1 MFQGRYGMDRLNR
14 TLIFIAVG
22 ISVVSLFL
30 PRASTAGM
38 IITGVSTALIIVV
51 LLRMFSR
58 NFAARQSELY
68 RYLALENKLR
78 AFWARARGG
87 YRKQADELKDRRK
100 YKYLT
105 CPQCSQRL
113 RVPKGKGKL
122 RVTCTR
128 CGNRFETKS

>member
-1 MFQGRYGMDRLNR
+1 MFQGRYGMDRFNR
-14 TLIFIAVG
+14 TLIFLAVG
-22 ISVVSLFL
+22 LSVVSLFL
-30 PRASTAGM
+30 ARASTAGM
-38 IITGVSTALIIVV
+38 IITGMSTALVIVV

-78 AFWARARGG
+78 AFWARARGD
-87 YRKQADELKDRRK
+87 YRKQADELRDRRK

-105 CPQCSQRL
+105 CPQCAQRL

>member
-14 TLIFIAVG
+14 TLIFAAVG
-22 ISVVSLFL
+22 ISIVSLFL
-30 PRASTAGM
+30 SRASTAGL
-38 IITGVSTALIIVV
+38 ILSGVSTVLLLAA

-68 RYLALENKLR
+68 RYLAIENKVR
-78 AFWARARGG
+78 AFWARLRGG

-100 YKYLT
+100 YKYLRCT
-105 CPQCSQRL
+105 QCAQRL

-128 CGNRFETKS
+128 CGNRFETRS